1 MAERTADEG
10 ASPGRQALVLLGGLI
25 AGLVVGTAAG
35 APFDIDVGAGHAI
48 FHLAVALL
56 LGLTAFWLLRHGTTD
71 LSSRLAQG
79 SALALAIAQSAEGMA
94 AIPDGS
100 GNSTAHEVP
109 NAVSLALLQPMVL
122 LALCVLAVLALR
134 RRLAAEG

>member
-1 MAERTADEG
+1 MCERTADEG
-10 ASPGRQALVLLGGLI
+10 ASPGRQALVLLGGLT
-25 AGLVVGTAAG
+25 AGIVIGTAAG

-56 LGLTAFWLLRHGTTD
+56 LGLTAFWLLRHGTTE
-71 LSSRLAQG
+71 LSSRFAQG
-79 SALALAIAQSAEGMA
+79 SAIALAIAQLAEGVA

-109 NAVSLALLQPMVL
+109 NVVSLALLQPMVL
-122 LALCVLAVLALR
+122 LALCVLTVLALR
-134 RRLAAEG
+134 RRLAEER